1 MKKDKIKYIL
11 NEYLIT
17 FLSMIT
23 ILCLMFTVSPFARMM
38 RTCVAQF
45 VTNIFVILS
54 LLYKQGLV
62 GNVLDFYIDSVKKE
76 KRIKNFYADIGVLA
90 LALNI
95 LSGCVSYN
103 TYMFFA
109 DVMQVMKISIC
120 VFCICSGKNKR
131 TNEEVNH
138 IGKTVKNMLLKENV
152 NLNKIR
158 ENEEKENKENNL
170 NNISK
175 YTEELKKIDDRI
187 DFLYV
192 EEYGEDSNDDLDV
205 EFYEKQYASS
215 RQAEIDD
222 LFEIKKEIEEKRNIY
237 IYNENAK
244 QIIKNCDYKNNNIGK
259 ILDDNIS
266 NRDLL
271 NRELKA
277 KSIAEY
283 INNINGYYNIGIIG
297 EWGIGKSTF
306 IQMVKNNL
314 INIRNGKN
322 IKVIDYDASSYSE
335 KSQIWANLA
344 KILFE
349 EFEKEKNFSNFMYV
363 YTKIKQSKKK
373 YFSSLIVNVIILIML
388 FIITDL
394 GVRYWTK
401 EEIEKQLIAYGC
413 SIIGGLL
420 LITQIVIPWGK
431 KLLSISIPLS
441 EKVIGSFE
449 LPSYVDVLGT
459 REEIAGEMDILL
471 KAWCHKKEEKIVVFV
486 DELDRCS
493 EKGIREFFQAI
504 QLFYNTKKI
513 IFVFAIQLSHLV
525 NAIGN
530 NEKTNNTDIIKQYL
544 DKYISILVKLDN
556 KNIMKSDYAM
566 KLIRE
571 INAEN
576 KMQIES
582 KEIDSIIKCLD
593 IIQDEALTPRK
604 IKKLINLLVLS
615 KSFCIDKYREERINY
630 SQLFIWIIMYNFEA
644 KATNWLSGLYNEK
657 EAHSTMNNM
666 MRNLSNKKELDKLIS
681 NHNFID
687 LIEEFRMCDIVK
699 YNYIAQEFEIL
710 M

>member
-1 MKKDKIKYIL
+1 
-11 NEYLIT
+11 
-17 FLSMIT
+17 
-23 ILCLMFTVSPFARMM
+23 
-38 RTCVAQF
+38 
-45 VTNIFVILS
+45 
-54 LLYKQGLV
+54 
-62 GNVLDFYIDSVKKE
+62 
-76 KRIKNFYADIGVLA
+76 
-90 LALNI
+90 
-95 LSGCVSYN
+95 
-103 TYMFFA
+103 
-109 DVMQVMKISIC
+109 
-120 VFCICSGKNKR
+120 
-131 TNEEVNH
+131 
-138 IGKTVKNMLLKENV
+138 
-152 NLNKIR
+152 
-158 ENEEKENKENNL
+158 
-170 NNISK
+170 
-175 YTEELKKIDDRI
+175 
-187 DFLYV
+187 
-192 EEYGEDSNDDLDV
+192 
-205 EFYEKQYASS
+205 
-215 RQAEIDD
+215 
-222 LFEIKKEIEEKRNIY
+222 
-237 IYNENAK
+237 
-244 QIIKNCDYKNNNIGK
+244 
-259 ILDDNIS
+259 
-266 NRDLL
+266 
-271 NRELKA
+271 
-277 KSIAEY
+277 
-283 INNINGYYNIGIIG
+283 
-297 EWGIGKSTF
+297 
-306 IQMVKNNL
+306 
-314 INIRNGKN
+314 
-322 IKVIDYDASSYSE
+322 
-335 KSQIWANLA
+335 
-344 KILFE
+344 
-349 EFEKEKNFSNFMYV
+349 MYV